1 MPRIGPFFYINKKLI
16 YNACSLSEGRKQAD
30 KFDNSY
36 GHEELWDVNFRSG
49 EYIDHPRGR
58 VVWDCTNNRAIV
70 YIDRCINK
78 PEILAKI
85 KETFELQDYVVEF
98 DGHYCCRRCVGDLFA
113 D

>member
-1 MPRIGPFFYINKKLI
+1 MLIGPFFYIKKKLI
-16 YNACSLSEGRKQAD
+16 YNACSLAKGRKQAD
-30 KFDNSY
+30 KLDNSY
-36 GHEELWDVNFRSG
+36 GHEKLWDDNFRSG

-78 PEILAKI
+78 PEVLVKI
-85 KETFELQDYVVEF
+85 KETFDLQDYVVEF